1 MMYDRGMKGVLVA
14 AAILLWAVAVAT
26 ASKATPP
33 AGLIKLNVAALDAQ
47 GQPVTG
53 LRSADFHLQ
62 EDGKPRDIVFLRFT
76 GGQTLAAKPGPGE
89 YSNRAGAAS
98 HTTVVLIDLLSDR
111 IMGDSTIS
119 REITDALKNLESS
132 EDLYL
137 YILTPRGDLY
147 PIHPL
152 PKPDTEVMPP
162 AEPWTRLIA
171 PLMQAAIKNLF
182 AIKPVDD
189 RDIAVRFNL
198 TVQAMRELGGQMG
211 EVSGRKNLVWVSHG
225 FPIYGY
231 SISGQGRLDFTK
243 PLQSLCQGL
252 QQAQIAVYTV
262 DQSMAG
268 AAEGVGTTSVET
280 LEEFTGITGG
290 RGYTSDRAGEAIE
303 QARTDSRAN
312 YEIAYY
318 STSPNSDGKHH
329 KIRVTCARKEVRL
342 QTEHEFYSF
351 GPPVSPGGPST
362 GAAGSSES
370 PMEVQVAAHSP
381 FDATDI
387 GLRASVSP
395 DPATPRTMR
404 FEIHID
410 AADLLP
416 LAARDSGAGK
426 VSVVFAAYD
435 EGLQQLSPPVPVS
448 LTPEQPGTAT
458 QGEIRL
464 SQAIPVGEAS
474 RKVRVIVFDAAL
486 GAVGSVTIPVRH

>member
-1 MMYDRGMKGVLVA
+1 MMMYDRDMKRVLVA
-14 AAILLWAVAVAT
+14 AAILIWAVAVAGG
-26 ASKATPP
+26 SKPIQP
-33 AGLIKLNVAALDAQ
+33 ARLIKLNVVALDAQ

-53 LRSADFHLQ
+53 LHSADFQLQ

-76 GGQTLAAKPGPGE
+76 GGQAPPAKPAPGE
-89 YSNRAGAAS
+89 YSNRAGAAPRA
-98 HTTVVLIDLLSDR
+98 TVGLIDLLSNR
-111 IMGDSTIS
+111 LMGDSTIS

-132 EDLYL
+132 DDLYL

-152 PKPDTEVMPP
+152 PKPDTEVTPA

-198 TVQAMRELGGQMG
+198 TVKAMRELGGQMG

-243 PLQSLCQGL
+243 PLQSLCEGL

-262 DQSMAG
+262 DQSMVG

-280 LEEFTGITGG
+280 LQEFTDTTGG
-290 RGYTSDRAGEAIE
+290 REYTSDRAGEAIQ

-318 STSPNSDGKHH
+318 STSPISDGKHH
-329 KIRVTCARKEVRL
+329 KIRVTCARKEIRL
-342 QTEHEFYSF
+342 QTEHGFYALGQS
-351 GPPVSPGGPST
+351 VSPGAPGE
-362 GAAGSSES
+362 AGSPEV
-370 PMEVQVAAHSP
+370 PMAIEAAAHSP

-387 GLRASVSP
+387 GLRANVSP
-395 DPATPRTMR
+395 DPAAPQNMR
-404 FEIHID
+404 FDIHID

-416 LAARDSGAGK
+416 GPARDSGAGK

-435 EGLQQLSPPVPVS
+435 EGLKQLSPPVPVS
-448 LTPEQPGTAT
+448 LTQEQPETGARD
-458 QGEIRL
+458 EITLRE
-464 SQAIPVGEAS
+464 AIPVGGS
-474 RKVRVIVFDAAL
+474 VRRVRVIVFDAAL
-486 GAVGSVTIPVRH
+486 GAVGSVTVPIQH